1 MEVVFTKARSDTILR
16 AAFHSTLADG
26 GRAYG
31 GECSEWFITFN
42 GKECTSPAPITTS
55 RHKYGYGRYGHDG
68 WLTVPGQVGGFC
80 RGTRREFLAA
90 GNISIGVSAR
100 PCYRIGFPFTGPGPK
115 PSYERLVGSVRA
127 ETTSSIVVEEYCN
140 V

>member
-68 WLTVPGQVGGFC
+68 WLTVPGQVGGVLQ
-80 RGTRREFLAA
+80 RHSQR
-90 GNISIGVSAR
+90 VS
-100 PCYRIGFPFTGPGPK
+100 GGW
-115 PSYERLVGSVRA
+115 
-127 ETTSSIVVEEYCN
+127 EYKHRCECSA
-140 V
+140 VL